1 VSPKALVLHSDSPAT
16 TEEYGAA
23 LGGVLRRGDV
33 LVLEGPLGAG
43 KTCLVRGI
51 VAGAGGDAAA
61 VRSPTFV
68 LHQPHRGGLGRRE
81 KAQRSARVKRRVP
94 MRMVR
99 QLVTVH
105 HLDLYRLGP
114 GASVEV
120 LDLDTLL
127 LDGAAVIEWGGYAD
141 LGHLR
146 PCTVSISGGEGRD
159 DHRVLRLA
167 TPAPAH
173 VSGAWTTLQERVAA
187 R

>member
-1 VSPKALVLHSDSPAT
+1 VIPKALVLHSDSPAT

-68 LHQPHRGGLGRRE
+68 LHQPHRGG
-81 KAQRSARVKRRVP
+81 
-94 MRMVR
+94 
-99 QLVTVH
+99 LVTVH

>member
-1 VSPKALVLHSDSPAT
+1 MSPKALVLHSDSPAT

-51 VAGAGGDAAA
+51 VDGAGGDAAA

-68 LHQPHRGGLGRRE
+68 LHQPHRGG
-81 KAQRSARVKRRVP
+81 
-94 MRMVR
+94 
-99 QLVTVH
+99 LVTVH

-146 PCTVSISGGEGRD
+146 PCTVSISGDEGRD

>member
-1 VSPKALVLHSDSPAT
+1 MSDDDRALLSDSPET
-16 TEEYGAA
+16 TEMYGSAV
-23 LGGVLRRGDV
+23 GGVLRRGDV

-51 VAGAGGDAAA
+51 VAGAGGDATA

-68 LHQPHRGGLGRRE
+68 LHQPHRGALI
-81 KAQRSARVKRRVP
+81 
-94 MRMVR
+94 
-99 QLVTVH
+99 TVH

-127 LDGAAVIEWGGYAD
+127 LDGAAVVEWGSHAD
-141 LGHLR
+141 LSR
-146 PCTVSISGGEGRD
+146 FQPCTVSISGGESQPDERF
-159 DHRVLRLA
+159 LRLIG
-167 TPAPAH
+167 PAPGH
-173 VSGAWTTLQERVAA
+173 ITGAWRAQHARVEA